1 MSQNDIQR
9 LYRELDQQQFDLKKR
24 FNAILVQREDECRA
38 TGRELNKA
46 STVNQNKSEG
56 YETVRKMAEEAGV
69 SSKRLEMLD
78 RM

>member
-1 MSQNDIQR
+1 M
-9 LYRELDQQQFDLKKR
+9 
-24 FNAILVQREDECRA
+24 NAILVQREDECRA